1 MYKIVIVNGPPES
14 GKTTFEKLCD
24 IKVTSYIFSTISP
37 IKEVA
42 KKLGWYGLKT
52 PKDRWFLGELKK
64 ISKQYNNFPV
74 DWVVERIHRTID
86 DYNSIGIDIENSKFK
101 KAIFF
106 VDCREVEEIEELK
119 EKLNAVTLFISRP
132 NKEVF
137 SDAASDDVKF
147 EVFPYDY
154 HIINDS
160 SFTDFRNT
168 VEDFVEEL
176 FKGENSN
183 G

>member
-14 GKTTFEKLCD
+14 GKTTFEQLCD
-24 IKVTSYIFSTISP
+24 MEVTSYIFSTITP

-42 KKLGWYGLKT
+42 KRLGWKGLKA

-64 ISKQYNNFPV
+64 ISKQYNNLPA
-74 DWVVERIHRTID
+74 DWVVEQIHRTID
-86 DYNSIGIDIENSKFK
+86 DYNNIGIDLENSKFK
-101 KAIFF
+101 KVIFF
-106 VDCREVEEIEELK
+106 VDCREEEEIKELK

-132 NKEVF
+132 NKEVV
-137 SDAASDDVKF
+137 SDAPSDNVKF

-160 SFTDFRNT
+160 SFTDFRNK
-168 VEDFVEEL
+168 VEVFVEEL